1 MAQPKNKMLDCWCQK
16 QEARTMIANL
26 ARMRIA
32 KIRDELSRSI
42 ENLNNKLGLINEK
55 EDSVSTINEY
65 ACWLEIR

>member
-1 MAQPKNKMLDCWCQK
+1 
-16 QEARTMIANL
+16 MIANL
-26 ARMRIA
+26 ARMGIA

-42 ENLNNKLGLINEK
+42 ENLNNELGLINEK

>member
-1 MAQPKNKMLDCWCQK
+1 
-16 QEARTMIANL
+16 MIANL
-26 ARMRIA
+26 ARIRIA